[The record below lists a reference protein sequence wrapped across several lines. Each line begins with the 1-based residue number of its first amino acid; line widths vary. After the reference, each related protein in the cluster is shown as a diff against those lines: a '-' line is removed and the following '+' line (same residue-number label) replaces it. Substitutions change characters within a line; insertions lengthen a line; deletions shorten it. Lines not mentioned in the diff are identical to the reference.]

1 MSVPYYFMGV
11 GVCWYKPLFEGA
23 PTTRRGRPRGV
34 GPSLGWEGPLARYS
48 LGCSKDLSILGK
60 RDPNIFR
67 HKIDYH
73 SRVVVNLSVTAFRP
87 LHSVINFVLLIG
99 GRERPSRFGRA
110 KRFDP
115 YDGRSHFTPR
125 IQARLYPTFYLVHS
139 RFCRRTMINAVLRR
153 YR

>member
-1 MSVPYYFMGV
+1 MSVPYYFMGI
-11 GVCWYKPLFEGA
+11 GVFWYKPLFEGA
-23 PTTRRGRPRGV
+23 PTTRRGRPCGV

-60 RDPNIFR
+60 RDPSILR

-73 SRVVVNLSVTAFRP
+73 YEGSRKF

-99 GRERPSRFGRA
+99 GRERPSRFGRS
-110 KRFDP
+110 KKFDP
-115 YDGRSHFTPR
+115 YDGQPHFTPQT
-125 IQARLYPTFYLVHS
+125 QARLYPTFYLVHS